1 MLGVITS
8 GYFILTYFILERKEY
23 FRKRKKRINLLK
35 LKSTIKFL
43 ILYNKI
49 KSKKNL
55 SDSEYSSDSDI
66 LTSDE
71 QI

>member
-8 GYFILTYFILERKEY
+8 GYFILTYFMLEKKENI
-23 FRKRKKRINLLK
+23 RKRKKRINLLK

-49 KSKKNL
+49 KSKKKL
-55 SDSEYSSDSDI
+55 SDSDYSSDSEI
-66 LTSDE
+66 LTTDE

>member
-8 GYFILTYFILERKEY
+8 GYFILTYFILERKEC

>member
-8 GYFILTYFILERKEY
+8 GYFILTYFMLEKKENI
-23 FRKRKKRINLLK
+23 RKRKKRINLLK